1 MASLPDGVLLLFSR
15 LIYELPW
22 WKAVFKRASSKL
34 LELVSFKI
42 VHDSIR
48 LVLFQKCYGEFE
60 LLVDEVVIGK
70 NKKKSKKQR
79 CPIRPFS
86 SPKPLPERRGVL
98 RFLAPSN
105 GFNTVGTRV
114 IQTPP
119 NSPCT

>member
-1 MASLPDGVLLLFSR
+1 MLLFSR

-70 NKKKSKKQR
+70 NKKKAKSRGVQLGL
-79 CPIRPFS
+79 F
-86 SPKPLPERRGVL
+86 PLP
-98 RFLAPSN
+98 
-105 GFNTVGTRV
+105 
-114 IQTPP
+114 
-119 NSPCT
+119 SPCLRGEVC